1 MTRYTSSP
9 MLRAVATGAL
19 AALLGGCAS
28 FSPDGGL
35 DAVSAMT
42 SARTGQ
48 DLQLTQAKHDS
59 GATQAEVARLLG
71 APLTADGAVRVALL
85 NNRGLR
91 ASLAGLGVAEADL
104 VQAGRMRNP
113 GLSFSRMSGGGE
125 TEIERGVMFDLVGLL
140 TIPIRRDIEA
150 RRFQGAKLA
159 AAMDAVRL
167 AADTRKAWFN
177 AVAAAQ
183 SAQYAEQV
191 REAAQASAELARRM
205 ARAGNLSALDG
216 AREQVFSA
224 EATAQLA
231 RARHQATAA
240 REQLARLM
248 GVWGAQTAFTL
259 LERLP
264 DLPAAPRDGD
274 NVESLAMRQRLDV
287 QLAKLDA
294 QATARALGLSKAT
307 GFVNVLDAGYVNTSK
322 TGAPREQGYEIELVL
337 PIFDWGGARVA
348 KAEALYMQSVHRT
361 AHAATSARS
370 QVREAYSAYRTN
382 YDLARHYRDEIVP
395 LQKKI
400 SEETLLRYN
409 GMLIGVFELLADARA
424 QITRVTASIEA
435 QRDFWIAE
443 TALQAA
449 INGSGGSAAA
459 AASVVSSAAGS
470 VDAAAPEH

>member
-1 MTRYTSSP
+1 MTIQTSPP
-9 MLRAVATGAL
+9 MLRAIGAGVL
-19 AALLGGCAS
+19 VLVLSGCAG
-28 FSPDGGL
+28 FSQDGGL

-48 DLQLTQAKHDS
+48 DVRLPQGSADS
-59 GATQAEVARLLG
+59 ASIQAELDRLLG
-71 APLTADGAVRVALL
+71 APLSADGAVHVALL

-104 VQAGRMRNP
+104 VQAGRMANP
-113 GLSFSRMSGGGE
+113 GFSFSRMSGGGE
-125 TEIERGVMFDLVGLL
+125 TEIERSVMFDLVGLL

-150 RRFQGAKLA
+150 RRFKGAQLLA
-159 AAMDAVRL
+159 ATDAVRL

-183 SAQYAEQV
+183 SAHYAEQV

-205 ARAGNLSALDG
+205 AKAGNLSALDQ

-224 EATAQLA
+224 ETTARLA
-231 RARHQATAA
+231 RARHNATAA

-248 GVWGAQTAFTL
+248 GVWGAQTVFTL
-259 LERLP
+259 PDRLP
-264 DLPAAPRDGD
+264 DLPAAPRDEG
-274 NVESLAMRQRLDV
+274 NVEALAMRQRLDV

-294 QATARALGLSKAT
+294 ESTARALGLTRAT
-307 GFVNVLDAGYVNTSK
+307 GVVNVLDAGYVNASK
-322 TGAPREQGYEIELVL
+322 SGAPRESGYEIELAL

-348 KAEALYMQSVHRT
+348 KAEALYMGAVHRT
-361 AHAATSARS
+361 AHTATTARS
-370 QVREAYSAYRTN
+370 QVREAWSAYRTT
-382 YDLARHYRDEIVP
+382 YDVARHYRDEVVP

-409 GMLIGVFELLADARA
+409 GMLMSVFELLADARA
-424 QITRVTASIEA
+424 QITGVNTAIEA

-443 TALQAA
+443 TDLQAA
-449 INGSGGSAAA
+449 INGSGGSTVSLTA
-459 AASVVSSAAGS
+459 AASAE
-470 VDAAAPEH
+470 AAPAH